1 MEKNL
6 ERFSPIC
13 NSKMKSITK
22 YLKESFE
29 QVNEGKD
36 RYFYFTFAGLENAD
50 ETIESIVHIANTKG
64 LYYEKIDDGI
74 KVKGK
79 DSNVDKFD
87 SIVDIVQQYIENLRQ
102 KEEEESEKV
111 NKESLEKLSGQ
122 LNKLTDWIDEHNNS
136 EENSEEEKKEDK
148 KKDDKDKKDKEDE

>member
-87 SIVDIVQQYIENLRQ
+87 SIIDVVQQYIENLRQ

-111 NKESLEKLSGQ
+111 NKESLEKLSDQ
-122 LNKLTDWIDEHNNS
+122 LNKLTDWVEDHNS

-148 KKDDKDKKDKEDE
+148 DKKDKEDE

>member
-1 MEKNL
+1 M

-50 ETIESIVHIANTKG
+50 ETIESIVHVANTKG

-87 SIVDIVQQYIENLRQ
+87 SIIDIVQQYIENLRQ
-102 KEEEESEKV
+102 KEEEESENV

-122 LNKLTDWIDEHNNS
+122 LNKLTDWIEDHNS

-148 KKDDKDKKDKEDE
+148 KKEDKDKKDKEDE

>member
-36 RYFYFTFAGLENAD
+36 RYFYFTFVDLENAD

-102 KEEEESEKV
+102 KEEEESENV

-122 LNKLTDWIDEHNNS
+122 LNKLTDWIEDHNS

-148 KKDDKDKKDKEDE
+148 KKEDKDKKDKEDE

>member
-1 MEKNL
+1 
-6 ERFSPIC
+6 
-13 NSKMKSITK
+13 MKSITK

-36 RYFYFTFAGLENAD
+36 RYFYFTFVDLENAD

-87 SIVDIVQQYIENLRQ
+87 SIIDIVQQYIENLRQ
-102 KEEEESEKV
+102 KEEEEDEKV

-122 LNKLTDWIDEHNNS
+122 LNKLTDWIDEHNSS

-148 KKDDKDKKDKEDE
+148 KKEGKDKKDKEDE

>member
-1 MEKNL
+1 M

-87 SIVDIVQQYIENLRQ
+87 SIIDVVQQYIENLRQ

-111 NKESLEKLSGQ
+111 NKESLEKLSDQ

>member
-1 MEKNL
+1 M

-36 RYFYFTFAGLENAD
+36 RYFYFTFVDLENAD

-87 SIVDIVQQYIENLRQ
+87 SIIDIVQQYIENLRQ
-102 KEEEESEKV
+102 KEEEESENV

-136 EENSEEEKKEDK
+136 EENSEEENKEDK

>member
-1 MEKNL
+1 
-6 ERFSPIC
+6 
-13 NSKMKSITK
+13 MKSITK

-87 SIVDIVQQYIENLRQ
+87 SIIDIVQQYIENLRQ
-102 KEEEESEKV
+102 KEEEEGEKV

-122 LNKLTDWIDEHNNS
+122 LNKLTDWIDEHNSS

-148 KKDDKDKKDKEDE
+148 KKEDKDKKDKEDE

>member
-1 MEKNL
+1 M

-36 RYFYFTFAGLENAD
+36 RYFYFTFVDLENAD
-50 ETIESIVHIANTKG
+50 DTIESIVHIANTKG

-102 KEEEESEKV
+102 KEEEESENV

-122 LNKLTDWIDEHNNS
+122 LNKLTDWIEDHNS

-148 KKDDKDKKDKEDE
+148 TKEDKDKKDKEDE

>member
-1 MEKNL
+1 M

-36 RYFYFTFAGLENAD
+36 RYFYFTFVDLENAD

-102 KEEEESEKV
+102 KEEEEGENV

-136 EENSEEEKKEDK
+136 EENSEEENKEDK

>member
-1 MEKNL
+1 
-6 ERFSPIC
+6 
-13 NSKMKSITK
+13 MKSITK

-50 ETIESIVHIANTKG
+50 ETIESIVHVANTKG

-87 SIVDIVQQYIENLRQ
+87 SIIDIVQQYIEILRQ
-102 KEEEESEKV
+102 KEEEESENV

-122 LNKLTDWIDEHNNS
+122 LNKLTDWIEDHNS

-148 KKDDKDKKDKEDE
+148 KKEDKDKKDKEDE

>member
-1 MEKNL
+1 M

-36 RYFYFTFAGLENAD
+36 RYFYFTFVDLENAD

-102 KEEEESEKV
+102 KEEEESENV

-122 LNKLTDWIDEHNNS
+122 LNKLTDWIEDHNS

-148 KKDDKDKKDKEDE
+148 KKEDKDKKDKEDE

>member
-1 MEKNL
+1 M

-36 RYFYFTFAGLENAD
+36 RYFYFIFAGLENAD

-122 LNKLTDWIDEHNNS
+122 LNKLTDWIDEHNDS
-136 EENSEEEKKEDK
+136 EENSEEENKEDK

>member
-1 MEKNL
+1 
-6 ERFSPIC
+6 
-13 NSKMKSITK
+13 MKSITK

-50 ETIESIVHIANTKG
+50 ETIESIVHVANTKG

-87 SIVDIVQQYIENLRQ
+87 FIIDIVQQYIENLRQ
-102 KEEEESEKV
+102 KEEEESENV

-122 LNKLTDWIDEHNNS
+122 LNKLTDWIEDHNS

-148 KKDDKDKKDKEDE
+148 KKEDKDKKDKEDE

>member
-36 RYFYFTFAGLENAD
+36 RYFYFTFVDLENAD

-122 LNKLTDWIDEHNNS
+122 LNKLTDWIEDHNS

-148 KKDDKDKKDKEDE
+148 KKEDKDKKDKEDE

>member
-1 MEKNL
+1 
-6 ERFSPIC
+6 
-13 NSKMKSITK
+13 MKSITK

-36 RYFYFTFAGLENAD
+36 KYFYFTFAGLENAD
-50 ETIESIVHIANTKG
+50 ETIESIVHVANTKG

-102 KEEEESEKV
+102 KEEEESENV

-122 LNKLTDWIDEHNNS
+122 LNKLTDWIEDHNS

-148 KKDDKDKKDKEDE
+148 KKEDKDKKDKEDE

>member
-1 MEKNL
+1 M

-36 RYFYFTFAGLENAD
+36 RYFYFTFAGLENVD
-50 ETIESIVHIANTKG
+50 ETIESIVHVANTKG
-64 LYYEKIDDGI
+64 LYYEKIDDGL

-87 SIVDIVQQYIENLRQ
+87 SIIDIVQQYIENLRQ
-102 KEEEESEKV
+102 KEEEESEKI

-122 LNKLTDWIDEHNNS
+122 LNKLTDWIEDHNS

-148 KKDDKDKKDKEDE
+148 KKEDKDKKDKEDE

>member
-1 MEKNL
+1 M

-13 NSKMKSITK
+13 NSKMKSITI

-50 ETIESIVHIANTKG
+50 ETIESIVHVANTKG

-87 SIVDIVQQYIENLRQ
+87 SIIDIVQQYIENLRQ
-102 KEEEESEKV
+102 KEEEESENV

-122 LNKLTDWIDEHNNS
+122 LNKLTDWIEDHNS

-148 KKDDKDKKDKEDE
+148 KKEDKDKKDKEDE

>member
-1 MEKNL
+1 M

-36 RYFYFTFAGLENAD
+36 RYFYFTFVDLENAD
-50 ETIESIVHIANTKG
+50 ETIESIVHVANTKG

-102 KEEEESEKV
+102 KEEEESENV

-122 LNKLTDWIDEHNNS
+122 LNKLTDWIEDHNS

-148 KKDDKDKKDKEDE
+148 KKEDKDKKDKEDE

>member
-36 RYFYFTFAGLENAD
+36 KYFYFTFAGLENAD

-102 KEEEESEKV
+102 KEEEESENV
-111 NKESLEKLSGQ
+111 NKESIEKLSGQ
-122 LNKLTDWIDEHNNS
+122 LNKLTDWIEDHNS

-148 KKDDKDKKDKEDE
+148 KKEDKDKKDKEDE

>member
-1 MEKNL
+1 
-6 ERFSPIC
+6 
-13 NSKMKSITK
+13 MKSITK

-87 SIVDIVQQYIENLRQ
+87 SIIDVVQQYIENLRQ

-122 LNKLTDWIDEHNNS
+122 LNKLTDWVEDHNS

-148 KKDDKDKKDKEDE
+148 KKEDKDKKDKEDE

>member
-102 KEEEESEKV
+102 KEEEESENV

-122 LNKLTDWIDEHNNS
+122 LNKLTDWIEDHNS

-148 KKDDKDKKDKEDE
+148 DKKDKEDE

>member
-102 KEEEESEKV
+102 KEEEESENI

-136 EENSEEEKKEDK
+136 EENSEENKEDK

>member
-1 MEKNL
+1 M

-36 RYFYFTFAGLENAD
+36 RYFYFTFVDLENAD

-79 DSNVDKFD
+79 DSNVDKFY
-87 SIVDIVQQYIENLRQ
+87 SIIDIVQQYIENLRQ
-102 KEEEESEKV
+102 KEEEEGENI

-136 EENSEEEKKEDK
+136 EENSEDEKKEDK

>member
-1 MEKNL
+1 M
-6 ERFSPIC
+6 
-13 NSKMKSITK
+13 
-22 YLKESFE
+22 
-29 QVNEGKD
+29 
-36 RYFYFTFAGLENAD
+36 
-50 ETIESIVHIANTKG
+50 
-64 LYYEKIDDGI
+64 YYEKIDDGI

-102 KEEEESEKV
+102 KEEEESENV

-122 LNKLTDWIDEHNNS
+122 LNKLTDWIEDHNS

-148 KKDDKDKKDKEDE
+148 KKEDKDKKDKEDE

>member
-1 MEKNL
+1 
-6 ERFSPIC
+6 
-13 NSKMKSITK
+13 MKSITK

-36 RYFYFTFAGLENAD
+36 KYFYFTFAGLENAD

-102 KEEEESEKV
+102 KEEEESENV

-122 LNKLTDWIDEHNNS
+122 LNKLTDWIEDHNS

-148 KKDDKDKKDKEDE
+148 KKEDKDKKDKEDE

>member
-1 MEKNL
+1 
-6 ERFSPIC
+6 
-13 NSKMKSITK
+13 MKSITK

-36 RYFYFTFAGLENAD
+36 RYFYFTFVDLENAD

-102 KEEEESEKV
+102 KEEEESENV
-111 NKESLEKLSGQ
+111 NKESLEKLSDQ
-122 LNKLTDWIDEHNNS
+122 LNKLTDWIEDHNS

-148 KKDDKDKKDKEDE
+148 KKEDKDKKDKEDE

>member
-1 MEKNL
+1 
-6 ERFSPIC
+6 
-13 NSKMKSITK
+13 MKSITK

-36 RYFYFTFAGLENAD
+36 RYFYFTFVDLENAD

-87 SIVDIVQQYIENLRQ
+87 SIIDIVQQYIENLRQ
-102 KEEEESEKV
+102 KEEEEGENV

>member
-36 RYFYFTFAGLENAD
+36 KYFYFTFAGLENAD

-102 KEEEESEKV
+102 KEEEESENV

-136 EENSEEEKKEDK
+136 EENSEENKEDK